1 MRHALLNA
9 RVLLDYG
16 FVDDR
21 AVLIE
26 GERIAAVVAADDP
39 TVRDAV
45 SRQDLSGLTL
55 LPGFLDTQV
64 NGGGGVLFNDAPSV
78 ESIRRIGE
86 AHRGY
91 GTTGFL
97 PTLISDDLDVVARA
111 IEATDAAIAAGVPGV
126 VGIHIEGPY
135 LNSVRRGTHDP
146 SKLRSLDA
154 GALQLLTSL
163 RRGRTLVTLAPEVA
177 STGMI
182 RRLVEAGVIVAAGHT
197 NATYREITAA
207 LAEGLRGFTHL
218 FNAMSQ
224 LTVREPGAVG
234 AALDDR
240 ASWCGIIVDGRH
252 VDAVA
257 LRLALRCK
265 PVDRFMLVT
274 DAMPTVGA
282 DAKSFNL
289 QGKPISVEDGVCVD
303 EMGVLSGSDLDMSAA
318 VRNATAQL
326 GVDLA
331 TAARMASLYPASFLG
346 LEHELGRIARGYRA
360 NLVAVD
366 AGVRVAHTWI
376 DGVRL

>member
-1 MRHALLNA
+1 MRQALLHA
-9 RVLLDYG
+9 RVLLDDG

-26 GERIAAVVAADDP
+26 GERIAAVVPADDP
-39 TVRDAV
+39 AVRAAAT
-45 SRQDLSGLTL
+45 RHDLSGLTL

-111 IEATDAAIAAGVPGV
+111 IAATDAAIASGVPGV

-146 SKLRSLDA
+146 TKLRNLDA
-154 GALQLLTSL
+154 GAVQLLTSL

-252 VDAVA
+252 VDFVA

-265 PVDRFMLVT
+265 PIDRFMLVT

-331 TAARMASLYPASFLG
+331 TAARMASRYPAAFLG
-346 LEHELGRIARGYRA
+346 FEHELGRIAPGYRA

-376 DGVRL
+376 DGAPL

>member
-9 RVLLDYG
+9 RVLLDDG
-16 FVDDR
+16 FADDR

-26 GERIAAVVAADDP
+26 GDRIAAVVAADDP
-39 TVRDAV
+39 AVRDAA
-45 SRQDLSGLTL
+45 SRHDLSGLTL

-86 AHRGY
+86 AHREY

-97 PTLISDDLDVVARA
+97 PTLISDDLEVVARA
-111 IEATDAAIAAGVPGV
+111 IAATDAAIASGVPGV

-135 LNSVRRGTHDP
+135 LNSARRGTHDP
-146 SKLRSLDA
+146 TKLRSLDA

-177 STGMI
+177 SPGMI

-252 VDAVA
+252 VDSVA

-289 QGKPISVEDGVCVD
+289 QGKSISVEGGVCVD

-346 LEHELGRIARGYRA
+346 LEHELGRIAPGYRA

-366 AGVRVAHTWI
+366 AGVHVAHTWI
-376 DGVRL
+376 DGARL